1 MKRPATNHA
10 RRKATAAK
18 KSPEIKVTRTSAR
31 PQIKASRGPGGP
43 AKRRKV
49 AQPTARRTD
58 DRRVAETRRQ
68 SLSSI
73 GSMPAPKPKRKSAP
87 RAKPAPAR
95 PTASRSSGSRR
106 PTSARPSGGGGAV
119 RAVAVGAGG
128 GAAARVV
135 AEVARPVGAVT
146 RPVLRVVSGGLEAI
160 PQAASRATP
169 VARGRLLILVAGILA
184 AGLIYINVGKLEY
197 GDGYGKYSARSQQL
211 QRENTVLRSRIANLN
226 AAERI
231 QRYAQKQGMKVPAPE
246 QFEYLRSKRGDALK
260 ASRGLTAP
268 LTQATPGDS
277 APTVETGSSGVVS
290 STPVEPEATP
300 QTGL

>member
-10 RRKATAAK
+10 RRKASEGRKA
-18 KSPEIKVTRTSAR
+18 PEIKVTRTSAR

-73 GSMPAPKPKRKSAP
+73 GSLPAP
-87 RAKPAPAR
+87 RAQRPKAAPK
-95 PTASRSSGSRR
+95 RR
-106 PTSARPSGGGGAV
+106 PTTSGSSRRAPSGGGGSV

-128 GAAARVV
+128 SAAARVV

-146 RPVLRVVSGGLEAI
+146 RPVLRVVSGGLEAL
-160 PQAASRATP
+160 PNAAGRATP
-169 VARGRLLILVAGILA
+169 VARGRLLILLAGVLA

-197 GDGYGKYSARSQQL
+197 GDGYGKYSARSAEL

-226 AAERI
+226 TAERI
-231 QRYAQKQGMKVPAPE
+231 KQYAQRQGMTVPKPE
-246 QFEYLRSKRGDALK
+246 QYKYLRSKRGDAVK
-260 ASRGLTAP
+260 ASRGLSLP
-268 LTQATPGDS
+268 LSSARPGDS
-277 APTVETGSSGVVS
+277 APTVETGASGAVT
-290 STPVEPEATP
+290 STPVEPVPASES
-300 QTGL
+300 GL